1 MPEARARRR
10 ASLAAS
16 NRFFLRF
23 FTTPALQMISLTP
36 GIAWSTSSV
45 IAGNCGKTQQPDGCG
60 RNPIRHGR
68 GASKSHTFEMRR
80 HRVLL
85 ILGLPLLAF
94 ALRAQS
100 NVGELRLRV
109 TDPTGSGVKSSI
121 ELVCEANQFRQ
132 VYVTDSLGVTTAR
145 RLAFGVYQIDVQQ
158 PGFAAFHQLVEI
170 RSAVPEEFRI
180 SLSLAAVNTSVT
192 VNDAETLVD
201 PHRTGS
207 VNRIGSE
214 TLETRPT
221 ALPGRSV
228 VDLVNSQP
236 GWLHEGNAVLH
247 PRGSEYD
254 TQFVMDGVPLMDN
267 RSPSFGTQIEADD
280 VQSLSIYTANIP
292 AEYGRKLGGV
302 IEVVTAKDPRMGFH
316 GKAVVSGGSFATGDG
331 YLLGQYARRT
341 DALSFLLDGARTD
354 RFLNPPVLQNY
365 SNSATT
371 GDFAMRYER
380 DFGDSDRLG
389 LVVRHGLSRFEVPN
403 EHLQQG
409 AGQRQDRA
417 NFETMGI
424 LSYQH
429 IFAPNVLGDLRL
441 MVRDDSDTL
450 TSNPFSTP
458 IIAFQDRGFREEY
471 FKGNVSAHHGRHEWK
486 AGVEADFTAIH
497 ENFRDVIKDPTQF
510 APGTPGSF
518 RFADDGRDLE
528 QSGFVQDLIRLGKWT
543 ASAGLRW
550 DHYQLLVNQNAVSPR
565 LGIARYVA
573 AADLVLH
580 ASYDRVFQT
589 PAFENIL
596 LSSSASVVA
605 LNPNVLR
612 LPVEPSRGNYYEAGL
627 TKGFA
632 RRVKVDAN
640 YFRRNAGN
648 FADDD
653 KLLNTGVS
661 FPIAFRKSSIYG
673 AEAKL
678 EIPHLGNLSG
688 FASYSYMVG
697 STYLPVTGG
706 LFLGDDAANA
716 LSKTAGRFWNTQDQ
730 RNTVRTRFRYLLTSR
745 LWAALGA
752 EYGSGLPVAFEG
764 TEQQAA
770 AQYGEQIVE
779 RVNFARNRVKPSF
792 SLDASL
798 GAEVWKRD
806 TVQVRLQADAANL
819 TNRLNVIDFA
829 GLFSG
834 NAVAPPRS
842 FAVRLETSF

>member
-1 MPEARARRR
+1 
-10 ASLAAS
+10 
-16 NRFFLRF
+16 
-23 FTTPALQMISLTP
+23 
-36 GIAWSTSSV
+36 
-45 IAGNCGKTQQPDGCG
+45 
-60 RNPIRHGR
+60 
-68 GASKSHTFEMRR
+68 MRR
-80 HRVLL
+80 YPIFL
-85 ILGLPLLAF
+85 ILGLPILAF

-100 NVGELRLRV
+100 NVGELRLKV
-109 TDPTGSGVKSSI
+109 TDPSGSGVKSSI

-132 VYVTDSLGVTTAR
+132 VYVTDSSGVTTAR

-158 PGFAAFHQLVEI
+158 AGFATFREAVEI
-170 RSAVPEEFRI
+170 RSAVPEEYRI

-192 VNDAETLVD
+192 VKDTETLVD

-214 TLETRPT
+214 TLETRPS
-221 ALPGRSV
+221 ALPGRSL

-236 GWLHEGNAVLH
+236 GWLYEGNAVLH

-254 TQFVMDGVPLMDN
+254 TQFVVDGVPLTDN
-267 RSPSFGTQIEADD
+267 RSPSFGTEIEADD

-302 IEVVTAKDPRMGFH
+302 VEVVTAKDPRLGFH
-316 GKAVVSGGSFATGDG
+316 GKAKLAGGTFATGDA
-331 YLLGQYARRT
+331 YLLGQYARQK
-341 DALSFLLDGARTD
+341 DALSFTVDGARTD
-354 RFLNPPVLQNY
+354 RFLNPPVVQNY

-371 GDFAMRYER
+371 SDFSMRYER
-380 DFGDSDRLG
+380 DFSERDRLG

-403 EHLQQG
+403 EQLQE
-409 AGQRQDRA
+409 AARQRQDRA

-429 IFAPNVLGDLRL
+429 IFTPNVLGDLRL

-471 FKGNVSAHHGRHEWK
+471 FKGSVSAHHGRHEWK
-486 AGVEADFTAIH
+486 AGFEADFTAIH
-497 ENFRDVIKDPTQF
+497 ENFSDVITNAAQF

-518 RFADDGRDLE
+518 RFAGNGQDLE
-528 QSGFVQDLIRLGKWT
+528 QSGFAQDFIRLGKWT
-543 ASAGLRW
+543 ASVGLRW
-550 DHYQLLVNQNAVSPR
+550 DHYQLLVTQNAVSPR
-565 LGIARYVA
+565 LGIARYVP

-596 LSSSASVVA
+596 LSSSAAVVA

-612 LPVEPSRGNYYEAGL
+612 LPVQPSRGNYYEAGL
-627 TKGFA
+627 TKGLA
-632 RRVKVDAN
+632 GHVKVDVN

-653 KLLNTGVS
+653 QLLNTGIS

-673 AEAKL
+673 AEAKM

-716 LSKTAGRFWNTQDQ
+716 LSKAAGRFWDTQDQ
-730 RNTVRTRFRYLLTSR
+730 RNTARTRFRYVLTSR

-752 EYGSGLPVAFEG
+752 EYGSGLPVAFAG
-764 TEQQAA
+764 TEQQAV
-770 AQYGEQIVE
+770 AQYGAQIVE
-779 RVNFARNRVKPSF
+779 RVNFARSRVKPSF

-806 TVQVRLQADAANL
+806 LVQVRLQADVANL